1 MLNTTFYITLFLL
14 SLNQLTS
21 VYKSGE
27 SNFYLFDF
35 AVIFLAWY
43 GSFYFLLV
51 RKSFKLPKF
60 SIMFLIFTVSALA
73 SLVFSFNKFS
83 IEQFVVSGFYLVR
96 WAAYL
101 VSSVVIFNMLD
112 KKMISKGKI
121 LNALIVS
128 GVLVSLI
135 GFIQLLVIP
144 DFTKLSPN
152 LGWDPHKNRLAST
165 FFDPNF
171 VGAYLTICL
180 TIIIDRIF
188 GDKKIGRFDIAAF
201 AIILLALFLTFSRS
215 AWAMFAVVI
224 LIYGIFRSKMLLITA
239 FLMSFMVYFAVPRI
253 QTRISGITDPADS
266 ASLRIASW
274 KNAYKI
280 IKDNFWVGT
289 GFNTYRYV
297 QKQYGFL
304 TPDSENIRSGAGSD
318 SSLLFVFA
326 TTGILGFVFYL
337 SSYTYCLVG
346 GFRKRNIKELVVFSV
361 MLGLL
366 VESLFINSL
375 FYPQILF
382 ALFAILVAF

>member
-1 MLNTTFYITLFLL
+1 MLNVIFFITLFLL

-35 AVIFLAWY
+35 SVIFFALY
-43 GSFYFLLV
+43 GLFYFLLV
-51 RKSFKLPKF
+51 RKSFKLPKS
-60 SIMFLIFTVSALA
+60 SIMFFIFTSSALA
-73 SLVFSFNKFS
+73 SLLFSLNKFS
-83 IEQFVVSGFYLVR
+83 IEQFTVSGFYLVR

-101 VSSVVIFNMLD
+101 ISSVVIFNMLD
-112 KKMISKGKI
+112 KKMIGKEKI
-121 LNALIVS
+121 LKALIVS

-135 GFIQLLVIP
+135 GFVQLVVFP
-144 DFTKLSPN
+144 DFTKLSPE

-188 GDKKIGRFDIAAF
+188 GDKKVRKFDIAAF
-201 AIILLALFLTFSRS
+201 VIMLFALFLTFSRS

-224 LIYGIFRSKMLLITA
+224 LVYGVFRSKMLLITA
-239 FLMSFMVYFAVPRI
+239 FLMCFMVYFAVPRI

-266 ASLRIASW
+266 ASLRIGSW
-274 KNAYKI
+274 TKAFKI
-280 IKDNFWVGT
+280 IKDNFWLGV

-304 TPDSENIRSGAGSD
+304 SPDSENLHSGAGSD

-326 TTGILGFVFYL
+326 TTGLLGFFLYL
-337 SSYTYCLVG
+337 ISYAYCLVESFLRRRVRG
-346 GFRKRNIKELVVFSV
+346 LIVFSV
-361 MLGLL
+361 MAGLL